1 METDDSKPL
10 TPEDSKKLYSGKI
23 PGFFDTFKSIIP
35 TIGKV
40 SMGSLVD
47 KLSEKPSSK
56 KAHYKVFGKDEGK
69 ENQLPGLPHLHKDD
83 KQKSIH
89 LDRIDN

>member
-69 ENQLPGLPHLHKDD
+69 ENQLPDLPLLHKDD
-83 KQKSIH
+83 KQKYAH
-89 LDRIDN
+89 LDRLDN